1 MRNRAGSSRVM
12 LEGLFEKGSN
22 VHLRIISSFFDLV
35 KRMIKKEN
43 YDDFI
48 QKRVAEKNPEL
59 TLAQVSE
66 VSQKIFWNLNFGF
79 ILAMIDRITS
89 SLGSKVLIGISDSV
103 CERMN
108 TPASFVVRQEM
119 AMRYQH
125 NIRMGE
131 LDKKDLRQFSP
142 ITRNALFFFINQFCR
157 YNRIDDLDRQRLK
170 KLGMNIERIPL
181 LPQKK

>member
-1 MRNRAGSSRVM
+1 
-12 LEGLFEKGSN
+12 
-22 VHLRIISSFFDLV
+22 
-35 KRMIKKEN
+35 
-43 YDDFI
+43 
-48 QKRVAEKNPEL
+48 
-59 TLAQVSE
+59 
-66 VSQKIFWNLNFGF
+66 
-79 ILAMIDRITS
+79 MIDRITS

-157 YNRIDDLDRQRLK
+157 YNRIDDLDKQRLK